1 MWLRLGYILSLGAL
15 LPLDYFKLYVIA
27 LLKALVTFRLDGA
40 VMDKDI
46 GTVVTANK
54 TEAFGVVEP
63 LHFTFNSRH
72 VPYSTGPSD
81 TVDCPYL
88 GPLFDFLEWPLLK
101 GGTHVAGGNK
111 IPPLPHSFLRLI
123 PVIGFF
129 LFSGYLGWLS
139 TCLIERQI
147 GQFAVIHIGSYL
159 ISL

>member
-15 LPLDYFKLYVIA
+15 LPLDYFKLHVIA
-27 LLKALVTFRLDGA
+27 LLKAFVTFRLDGA

-46 GTVVTANK
+46 GAVITANK

-63 LHFTFNSRH
+63 FHFTFNSRH

-101 GGTHVAGGNK
+101 GGTQVAGGNK
-111 IPPLPHSFLRLI
+111 
-123 PVIGFF
+123 
-129 LFSGYLGWLS
+129 
-139 TCLIERQI
+139 
-147 GQFAVIHIGSYL
+147 
-159 ISL
+159 